1 MEQHLLLIILIGGK
15 YNLPIIEQFIHS
27 TFSFVSSDPQKY
39 KGYMIEKVNI
49 SQVMNQYQIVTDAD
63 YVCVEKGNSQ
73 GKINKGDLLNAMF
86 QKGTPV
92 KDYNLNTEIGIYYI
106 NVSVNGTIN
115 GPSNSIS
122 YGILFVLK
130 GLNNYIVQI
139 ACSVTGLLN
148 VFIRTRTELAWSEWK
163 SVNIT

>member
-1 MEQHLLLIILIGGK
+1 MADKQDIA
-15 YNLPIIEQFIHS
+15 
-27 TFSFVSSDPQKY
+27 
-39 KGYMIEKVNI
+39 
-49 SQVMNQYQIVTDAD
+49 MNQFQMVTDAPYI
-63 YVCVEKGNSQ
+63 YVELADGSQ
-73 GKINKGDLLNAMF
+73 GKIKKSDLLNAMF

-148 VFIRTRTELAWSEWK
+148 VFIRTRTELTWSEWK
-163 SVNIT
+163 SITIT

>member
-1 MEQHLLLIILIGGK
+1 MFLKRMPLKCKNMADKQDIA
-15 YNLPIIEQFIHS
+15 
-27 TFSFVSSDPQKY
+27 
-39 KGYMIEKVNI
+39 
-49 SQVMNQYQIVTDAD
+49 MNQFQMVTDAPYI
-63 YVCVEKGNSQ
+63 YVELADGSQ
-73 GKINKGDLLNAMF
+73 GKIKKSDLLNAMF
-86 QKGTPV
+86 QKETPV

-148 VFIRTRTELAWSEWK
+148 VFIRTRTELTWSEWK

>member
-1 MEQHLLLIILIGGK
+1 MA
-15 YNLPIIEQFIHS
+15 
-27 TFSFVSSDPQKY
+27 
-39 KGYMIEKVNI
+39 EKQDI
-49 SQVMNQYQIVTDAD
+49 AMNQFQVVTDAA
-63 YVCVEKGNSQ
+63 YIYAEASNGSQ
-73 GKINKGDLLNAMF
+73 VKIKKSDLLNAMF

-148 VFIRTRTELAWSEWK
+148 VFIRTRTELAWSEWE

>member
-1 MEQHLLLIILIGGK
+1 MP
-15 YNLPIIEQFIHS
+15 YPLPLKCKIMAGDDIA
-27 TFSFVSSDPQKY
+27 
-39 KGYMIEKVNI
+39 
-49 SQVMNQYQIVTDAD
+49 MNQFQIVSDAP
-63 YVCVEKGNSQ
+63 YVYVELADGSQ
-73 GKINKGDLLNAMF
+73 GKIKKSDLLNAMF

-139 ACSVTGLLN
+139 ACSVTDLLN
-148 VFIRTRTELAWSEWK
+148 VFIRTRTELAWSDWK
-163 SVNIT
+163 SITLT

>member
-1 MEQHLLLIILIGGK
+1 MAEQDIK
-15 YNLPIIEQFIHS
+15 
-27 TFSFVSSDPQKY
+27 
-39 KGYMIEKVNI
+39 
-49 SQVMNQYQIVTDAD
+49 MNQFQVVTDAA
-63 YVCVEKGNSQ
+63 YIYAEASNGSQ
-73 GKINKGDLLNAMF
+73 VKIKKSDLLNAMF

>member
-1 MEQHLLLIILIGGK
+1 MADDDIAM
-15 YNLPIIEQFIHS
+15 NQFTSATDAEYIYAEA
-27 TFSFVSSDPQKY
+27 TN
-39 KGYMIEKVNI
+39 G
-49 SQVMNQYQIVTDAD
+49 SQV
-63 YVCVEKGNSQ
+63 
-73 GKINKGDLLNAMF
+73 KIKKSDLLNAMF